1 MIKKIAILGS
11 TGSIGTQTLEVISNH
26 DDKFSVELLS
36 ANRNYKLLIQQ
47 AKKYKPKAII
57 FGDRTYKKI
66 LRENLKS
73 ENIDI
78 YFGEDALNNFNQ
90 FCNADLVVT
99 ALVGKSGLIPTIN
112 AIENNIDVA
121 LANKETLVVAGEI
134 IMKLS
139 KKNNVKIYP
148 VDSEHSAIF
157 QCLIGEDYQT
167 IEKIILTASGGPFRN
182 KKISDLENITKKEAL
197 NHPNWEMG
205 DKITIDSSTLMNKG
219 LEVIEAKFLFNININ
234 KIDVIIH
241 PESII
246 HSMVQFKDSS
256 IIAQMGEPDMRL
268 PIQYALGF
276 PNRYRNNYP
285 RLDFE
290 KTNKLNF
297 EKPCLKTFKN
307 LKLAFQAGENGGNA
321 PCVLNASNEIA
332 VSEFLKGN
340 IEFLDMPKL
349 IEDSLNKIS
358 YIANPN
364 LDDLIETDFKTRE
377 YTISKLKK
385 I

>member
-1 MIKKIAILGS
+1 MKKIAILGS
-11 TGSIGTQTLEVISNH
+11 TGSIGTQTLEVINNSK
-26 DDKFSVELLS
+26 DKFKLILLS
-36 ANRNYKLLIQQ
+36 AYSNYELLIDQ
-47 AKKYKPKAII
+47 AIKFKPKIII
-57 FGDRTYKKI
+57 FGDISKREQIENELSNFDTKI
-66 LRENLKS
+66 FYGEKS
-73 ENIDI
+73 
-78 YFGEDALNNFNQ
+78 LNNF
-90 FCNADLVVT
+90 FSFTKIDIVVT

-112 AIENNIDVA
+112 AINNNIDIA
-121 LANKETLVVAGEI
+121 LANKETMVIAGSYI
-134 IMKLS
+134 NNIL
-139 KKNNVKIYP
+139 KKSNSKIYP

-157 QCLIGEDYQT
+157 QCLNGEKKKS
-167 IEKIILTASGGPFRN
+167 IEKIILTASGGPFRG
-182 KKISDLENITKKEAL
+182 KSIKFLKTVTKEEAL

-246 HSMVQFKDSS
+246 HSMIQFEDSS

-276 PNRYRNNYP
+276 PNRYKNNYP

-297 EKPCLKTFKN
+297 EKPCLKTLKN

-332 VSEFLKGN
+332 VSEFLRGN
-340 IEFLDMPKL
+340 IKFLDMPKL